1 MSHIDMLAAE
11 LEIEYVLTPANVCF
25 LLDSPSGWMNS

>member
-11 LEIEYVLTPANVCF
+11 LEIEYVLTPAKVCF

>member
-11 LEIEYVLTPANVCF
+11 LEIEYVLTPAKVCF
-25 LLDSPSGWMNS
+25 LLDSSSGWMNS